1 MKSEAFSENLLKEI
15 QVLLISKFKP
25 ILTKVFEERQRFSD
39 FYNLFLLKLFA
50 DNIDTLKIKTKA
62 LI

>member
-25 ILTKVFEERQRFSD
+25 ILTMVFEERQRFSD
-39 FYNLFLLKLFA
+39 FYNLFF
-50 DNIDTLKIKTKA
+50 IEIVCR
-62 LI
+62 